1 MGLKPNWSND
11 LIYSL
16 ETLDIVTSFLDD
28 PKLVLLAPKS
38 GNLVINLISAGTALS
53 PEFLIERQAYYQSC
67 GVLMIQL
74 WEDIWLTRKA
84 QVLSRI
90 TSLLGMNKRIHAR
103 KTKVDVLDRQR
114 SDAFLAE
121 NHLQGTVKARYKFGL
136 IYEEELVAVATFS
149 GSRLMKHKAPGY
161 RSAELIRFASK
172 SGFTVIGGL
181 TKLISHYVNLVHPND
196 LMSYADRDWSQGKAY
211 ESLGFTLDSIQAPS
225 TLWLDDRGYIR
236 YFPHRLPPGVPNE
249 HLLQI
254 FNTGNLKYVLYL

>member
-1 MGLKPNWSND
+1 VGIEPEWSND
-11 LIYSL
+11 VVCAL
-16 ETLDIVTSFLDD
+16 ETLGIHTTFLAD
-28 PKLVLLAPKS
+28 PELVLLAPDGGS
-38 GNLVINLISAGTALS
+38 VVLNLISVETALT
-53 PEFLIERQAYYQSC
+53 PDFLIERQAYYHSR
-67 GVLMIQL
+67 GMLMIQL

-90 TSLLGMNKRIHAR
+90 TSLLGRNKRIHAR

-121 NHLQGTVKARYKFGL
+121 HHLQGTVKARYKFGL

-181 TKLISHYVNLVHPND
+181 TKLIRHYVNLVHPDD

-211 ESLGFTLDSIQAPS
+211 ESLGFSLDRIQAPS
-225 TLWLDDRGYIR
+225 WLWLDIRDNSR
-236 YFPHRLPPGVPNE
+236 YFPHRLPPAVPHE
-249 HLLQI
+249 YLLQI

>member
-1 MGLKPNWSND
+1 MGLKPDWFND

-28 PKLVLLAPKS
+28 PKLVLLAPAS
-38 GNLVINLISAGTALS
+38 GNLVINLIPAGTALS
-53 PEFLIERQAYYQSC
+53 PEFLIERQAFYQSK
-67 GVLMIQL
+67 GVLVVQL

-84 QVLSRI
+84 QVLGRI

-103 KTKVDVLDRQR
+103 KTKIGILDKQR
-114 SDAFLAE
+114 SDAFLSE
-121 NHLQGTVKARYKFGL
+121 HHLQGAVKARYKFGL
-136 IYEEELVAVATFS
+136 ICDEEVVAVATFS
-149 GSRLMKHKAPGY
+149 GTRLMKHKAPGY

-181 TKLISHYVNLVHPND
+181 TKLIRHYVNLVHPND

-225 TLWLDDRGYIR
+225 RLWLDVRDYTR

-249 HLLQI
+249 QLLQI